1 MVARPTRSGVSV
13 RTRIILAVALLVALA
28 LTGSGA
34 IVYVIEHE
42 RNREQAMDEVDQEV
56 EEFRT
61 LQANGI
67 DPETGEP
74 FAGVV
79 PLLETFLDR
88 NVASPS
94 EAFLAWYDGR
104 GTSRPG
110 PGRRCLSG

>member
-1 MVARPTRSGVSV
+1 MSGMMTPMPGFPATTQGAATTDTRQLGMVARPRRSGVSV

-34 IVYVIEHE
+34 IVYLIEHE

-61 LQANGI
+61 LQENGI
-67 DPETGEP
+67 DPETRQP

-79 PLLETFLDR
+79 PL
-88 NVASPS
+88 
-94 EAFLAWYDGR
+94 
-104 GTSRPG
+104 
-110 PGRRCLSG
+110 